1 MNRSRTIALVAA
13 LLAIAVGILF
23 ASVTARAPV
32 ALAGNGLQT
41 TAGNGPLTTPAE
53 TAAPAPPAP
62 RETARGPVTGLPLP
76 RFVTLRSSKANVRR
90 GPSLTHRI
98 DWVFTA
104 RGMPLEVVG
113 EYGHW
118 RRVRD
123 HDGVGGWVHY
133 RMLSGAR
140 AGLVKP
146 GGAVLFARADTASQV
161 NAELDPG
168 VIATLTRCG
177 PSWCQAKAG
186 GYRGWLLKSHL
197 WGVGPAEIFE

>member
-1 MNRSRTIALVAA
+1 MNRPRTIALVAA

-32 ALAGNGLQT
+32 AMAGNSPQITAGNGLPS
-41 TAGNGPLTTPAE
+41 TAGSPPQTAPPE
-53 TAAPAPPAP
+53 TAAPAPA
-62 RETARGPVTGLPLP
+62 ETARGPVTGLPLP
-76 RFVTLRSSKANVRR
+76 RFVT
-90 GPSLTHRI
+90 PSLTHRI

-123 HDGVGGWVHY
+123 HDGFGGWVHY

-140 AGLVKP
+140 AGLVNP
-146 GGAVLFARADTASQV
+146 GGAVLFARADTASPI
-161 NAELDPG
+161 NAELEPG

-177 PSWCQAKAG
+177 PSWCQARAG
-186 GYRGWLLKSHL
+186 GYRGWLFKSQL
-197 WGVGPAEIFE
+197 WGVGQAETFK